1 MLVGNKCDVEE
12 RDVSTEEGQAKA
24 KEFECE
30 FLESSAKENI
40 NINEIFTTIVKKVK
54 EAQAKSGAPAKKKKS
69 CGGK

>member
-12 RDVSTEEGQAKA
+12 RDVSPEEGQAKA

-54 EAQAKSGAPAKKKKS
+54 EA
-69 CGGK
+69 